1 MCAYVCST
9 CLNNTHG
16 WLLGS
21 GWLYMCNIPARLS
34 FYHCVCVCLPSYA
47 AQRTYIFAAETEHDL
62 KEWKAA
68 MDNCMAKFI
77 SGGTISADS
86 HTRLVR
92 TGTPW

>member
-1 MCAYVCST
+1 MVKIVDVKTKRGVDFAK
-9 CLNNTHG
+9 H
-16 WLLGS
+16 
-21 GWLYMCNIPARLS
+21 LS

-77 SGGTISADS
+77 SA
-86 HTRLVR
+86 VVVQ
-92 TGTPW
+92 

>member
-1 MCAYVCST
+1 MILT
-9 CLNNTHG
+9 G
-16 WLLGS
+16 WFIL
-21 GWLYMCNIPARLS
+21 
-34 FYHCVCVCLPSYA
+34 CVCLPSYA

-92 TGTPW
+92 TGSYSMVMYFIDNVMLCVVLKE

>member
-1 MCAYVCST
+1 MGGCT
-9 CLNNTHG
+9 CVTYQQGCHFIIV
-16 WLLGS
+16 
-21 GWLYMCNIPARLS
+21 Y
-34 FYHCVCVCLPSYA
+34 VCLPSYA
-47 AQRTYIFAAETEHDL
+47 AQRMYIFAAETEHDL

-92 TGTPW
+92 IGTPW